1 MSACGKGLGEGP
13 KGVAV
18 KRFRNLTLLVF
29 CLPWLTPAFAQDAK
43 LIEAAKK
50 DGKLIVYGTM
60 QSDIFELLQKS
71 FQKRTGVA
79 IDYWRTSATKVMERA
94 LTEARAGKA
103 LFDLVMSTEDTQRI
117 MLKEGILAKYESPM
131 SKDFPKEAID
141 PQLGPRARNHI
152 VGVMYNKSAIKP
164 ADAPKT
170 LEDLVKPQFRGKLV
184 MADPTLHTTTAQWL
198 ANLPK
203 LMGKDRSDKFIRD
216 LAAMKPVLVE
226 SFGPAA
232 DRITTGETPIG
243 ITYVYYVFLNG
254 QKGAPV
260 DYVRGDYRLLGD
272 ASYMSI
278 FHKAPH
284 PNAARAFIDF
294 FLDDESMNLM
304 AKAGEF
310 VNRKG
315 VYPPVPDAD
324 KIKFV
329 EMDDLGESFYA
340 EKRQEFQKL
349 FR

>member
-1 MSACGKGLGEGP
+1 MIVRLVIMG
-13 KGVAV
+13 
-18 KRFRNLTLLVF
+18 FITLLLDF
-29 CLPWLTPAFAQDAK
+29 RSAPAQDAK
-43 LIEAAKK
+43 LIEAARK
-50 DGKLIVYGTM
+50 DGKLVVYGTM
-60 QSDIFELLQKS
+60 QSDIFEPLQKI
-71 FQKRTGVA
+71 FQKKTGITV
-79 IDYWRTSATKVMERA
+79 DYWRTSATKVMERA

-117 MLKEGILAKYESPM
+117 MLKEGILVKYESPM
-131 SKDFPKEAID
+131 TKDFPKEAVD

-152 VGVMYNKSAIKP
+152 VGVMYNKSVIKL

-170 LEDLVKPQFRGKLV
+170 LDDLVKPQFRGKLV

-203 LMGKDRSDKFIRD
+203 LMGKEKSEKFIRD

-232 DRITTGETPIG
+232 DRVTTGETPIG

-340 EKRQEFQKL
+340 EKRKEFQKL

>member
-1 MSACGKGLGEGP
+1 VEL
-13 KGVAV
+13 
-18 KRFRNLTLLVF
+18 FRKLTLF
-29 CLPWLTPAFAQDAK
+29 CFYSCWLATAFAQDAK

-50 DGKLIVYGTM
+50 DGKLVLYGTM
-60 QSDIFELLQKS
+60 QSDIFEPLQKL
-71 FQKRTGVA
+71 FFKKTGITV
-79 IDYWRTSATKVMERA
+79 DYWRTSATKVMERA
-94 LTEARAGKA
+94 LSEARAGKA

-117 MLKEGILAKYESPM
+117 MLKEGILTKYDSPM
-131 SKDFPKEAID
+131 AKDFPKEAID
-141 PQLGPRARNHI
+141 PLLGPRARNHI
-152 VGVMYNKSAIKP
+152 VGVMYNTSLIKP

-170 LEDLVKPQFRGKLV
+170 LEDLVKPQYRGKLV

-198 ANLPK
+198 ANLHK
-203 LMGKDRSDKFIRD
+203 LLGKEKADKFIRD
-216 LAAMKPVLVE
+216 LAAMKPILVE

-254 QKGAPV
+254 QKGAPL

-272 ASYMSI
+272 ASYMSL

-284 PNAARAFIDF
+284 PNAAKAFIDF
-294 FLDDESMNLM
+294 FLDDESMNIM

-324 KIKFV
+324 KIRFV
-329 EMDDLGESFYA
+329 EMDDLGETFYA
-340 EKRQEFQKL
+340 EKRKEFQKL